1 MNWIIENIFGRGK
14 QNLRKTK
21 IKKIEK
27 NASIVRQSIF
37 QVPIENT
44 RVVENSY
51 SGVLSGE
58 EKVLFFSPEKETGA
72 ESLKAPESV
81 SGVLRVFQDII

>member
-1 MNWIIENIFGRGK
+1 MTFFN
-14 QNLRKTK
+14 K
-21 IKKIEK
+21 I
-27 NASIVRQSIF
+27 
-37 QVPIENT
+37 
-44 RVVENSY
+44 VVYIAGLWRTPTPEY

>member
-1 MNWIIENIFGRGK
+1 MGCGVRPPQGLGI
-14 QNLRKTK
+14 K
-21 IKKIEK
+21 IHEWGGVS
-27 NASIVRQSIF
+27 APGLWRT
-37 QVPIENT
+37 PTPE
-44 RVVENSY
+44 Y

-81 SGVLRVFQDII
+81 SGVLRVFQGII

>member
-1 MNWIIENIFGRGK
+1 MKTWKMCLKELKLNLKHFDILIVIF
-14 QNLRKTK
+14 
-21 IKKIEK
+21 
-27 NASIVRQSIF
+27 
-37 QVPIENT
+37 

-81 SGVLRVFQDII
+81 SGVLRVF

>member
-1 MNWIIENIFGRGK
+1 MY
-14 QNLRKTK
+14 
-21 IKKIEK
+21 KKCVFVSGLWRTPTPE
-27 NASIVRQSIF
+27 
-37 QVPIENT
+37 
-44 RVVENSY
+44 Y

>member
-1 MNWIIENIFGRGK
+1 MAKTRGMF
-14 QNLRKTK
+14 
-21 IKKIEK
+21 
-27 NASIVRQSIF
+27 VPDFSIF
-37 QVPIENT
+37 VSFGAGLWRTPTPE
-44 RVVENSY
+44 Y